1 MVLEFSDPAWV
12 HAPEPLNTTPQQLLE
27 VRACGKREAREL
39 SLVLHALRI
48 PHQLHSAEG
57 LTHILVPGEHAARA
71 QLELQQFSAEG
82 PLRAESP
89 PPPDKRAGRSAVGI
103 WALTLI
109 LVHFLTIYGPNL
121 LRSRT
126 AISVASLIREGEWW
140 RTITSLTLHADHLHL
155 LSNLI
160 FGSLLVGLL
169 AAEAGLGTALL
180 LTLLGG
186 ALGNTAN
193 ALIGSEAH
201 RSLGASTA
209 VFASLGVLVGARFRI
224 DRAGPARA
232 RAWVPLLAGLVLLGW
247 LGGPSERMG
256 VNGVIRTDVPAH
268 VFGLLAGLA
277 LGLALLRP
285 GSRFRYQGMQLACAA
300 MLLVAAWG
308 AWAAWALSEL

>member
-1 MVLEFSDPAWV
+1 MRERL
-12 HAPEPLNTTPQQLLE
+12 EPLNSTHQQLIE
-27 VRACGKREAREL
+27 VRACDKRRAREL
-39 SLVLHALRI
+39 SLVLFALRI
-48 PHQLHSAEG
+48 PHKLHSEEG
-57 LTHILVPGEHAARA
+57 QVHILVPEEHVVRA
-71 QLELQQFSAEG
+71 QDELQQYTAEG
-82 PLRAESP
+82 PLRAERP
-89 PPPDKRAGRSAVGI
+89 PPPDVRAGRSAAAI
-103 WALTLI
+103 WTLTLI
-109 LVHFLTIYGPNL
+109 LTHSLSIYGPYL

-160 FGSLLVGLL
+160 FGSLLVGIL

-193 ALIGSEAH
+193 ALFGSELH

-209 VFASLGVLVGARFRI
+209 VFASLGVLVGARFRA

-232 RAWVPLLAGLVLLGW
+232 RAWIPLLAGLVLLGW

-256 VNGVIRTDVPAH
+256 VNGIIRTDVPAH
-268 VFGLLAGLA
+268 VFGLLAGLS
-277 LGLALLRP
+277 LGLAFLRP
-285 GSRFRYQGMQLACAA
+285 GSRFRRQGLQLAGAA
-300 MLLVAAWG
+300 LLLVA
-308 AWAAWALSEL
+308 AWAAWALSDLQAPA